1 MKSRRCD
8 ARNELSQAGRVAVME
23 RLSASIAHEVAQPI
37 SAALINAEIA
47 LRRLSAQQPDLA
59 EVRLALD
66 RVIRDANRASEV
78 VSAIRALHKREPLRR
93 EGLQINQAVLAVLD
107 LTKDEVRKNGV
118 SVRTNLAKTLPP
130 IQGDRIQLQQ
140 VLLNLINNAVDAM
153 RASRQGS
160 RELLISTRRA
170 ASHSVLVRVRD
181 SGPGL
186 APANLECVFQAYY
199 TTKQSGLG
207 IGLSICRSIVE
218 AHGGRLWAAANVPCG
233 AVFQFALP
241 SLPTM
246 HGDPLPL
253 QADATVAPR
262 AFKDR
267 AVGCPAKPRADPGL
281 TTPSMRRFGP
291 APQPS
296 SSILGDGHEA
306 ATVRT

>member
-8 ARNELSQAGRVAVME
+8 ARNELSHAGAVME

-37 SAALINAEIA
+37 SAALINAETA

-59 EVRLALD
+59 KARLALG
-66 RVIRDANRASEV
+66 RVIRDVIRASEV
-78 VSAIRALHKREPLRR
+78 VSAIRALHQREPPRR

-118 SVRTNLAKTLPP
+118 SVRTYLAKNLPP

-160 RELLISTRRA
+160 RELLISTGRA
-170 ASHSVLVRVRD
+170 GLHSVLVRVRD

-186 APANLECVFQAYY
+186 AAANLERVFQAFY

-207 IGLSICRSIVE
+207 MGLSICRSIVE
-218 AHGGRLWAAANVPCG
+218 AHDGRLWAAANVPCG

-241 SLPTM
+241 SLSTM
-246 HGDPLPL
+246 HGDPLAL
-253 QADATVAPR
+253 QADAPVAPR

-267 AVGCPAKPRADPGL
+267 ALGSSPNPVPSQVC
-281 TTPSMRRFGP
+281 TTPRC
-291 APQPS
+291 
-296 SSILGDGHEA
+296 A
-306 ATVRT
+306 ASDRQRNPTKL